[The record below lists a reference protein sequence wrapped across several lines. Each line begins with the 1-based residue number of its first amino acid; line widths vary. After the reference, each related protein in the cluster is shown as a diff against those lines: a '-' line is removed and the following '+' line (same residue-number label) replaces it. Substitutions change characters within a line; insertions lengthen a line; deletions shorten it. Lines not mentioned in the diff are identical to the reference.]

1 MTSNVENFKLTIGHV
16 ITVINTNYDII
27 ETNDDIKLFID
38 R

>member
-1 MTSNVENFKLTIGHV
+1 MRSNVANFKLTIGHV
-16 ITVINTNYDII
+16 ITVFSTNYDII